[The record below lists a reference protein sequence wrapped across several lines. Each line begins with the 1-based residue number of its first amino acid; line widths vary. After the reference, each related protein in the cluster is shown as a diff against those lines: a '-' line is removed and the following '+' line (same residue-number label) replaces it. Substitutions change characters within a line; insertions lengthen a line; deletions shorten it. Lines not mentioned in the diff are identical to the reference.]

1 MMNEQH
7 EKFLKRSEEL
17 FMRYG
22 IKSLT
27 MDDVARELGISKKTL
42 YQFVSNKEELVR
54 KVIEKNILED
64 VQNCNVWTNEA
75 ESAVDEIL
83 LVLKNVMVDIQ
94 RMRHNVVYDMQ
105 KYHRDAWDLL
115 VDHQR
120 GFMLKLVHANLERGI
135 REGLYRN
142 DFDVDIIAKLHIAQS
157 FQFFDETIFP
167 PLEYARELVFRE
179 YILHYLHGLLSDKG
193 RERLQAKLS

>member
-42 YQFVSNKEELVR
+42 YQFVSNKEDLVR
-54 KVIEKNILED
+54 KVVEKNILED
-64 VQNCNVWTNEA
+64 GQNCTVWTNEA
-75 ESAVDEIL
+75 EDAVDEIL
-83 LVLKNVMVDIQ
+83 IVLRNVMADIQ
-94 RMRHNVVYDMQ
+94 RMTHNVVYDMQ
-105 KYHRDAWDLL
+105 RYHRDAWDLL
-115 VDHQR
+115 VSHQR
-120 GFMLKLVHANLERGI
+120 GFMLKIVHKNLERGI
-135 REGLYRN
+135 SEGLYRT
-142 DFDVDIIAKLHIAQS
+142 DFNVEIIAKLHIAQT
-157 FQFFDETIFP
+157 FQFFDENIFP
-167 PLEYARELVFRE
+167 PNEYPRELVFRE

-193 RERLQAKLS
+193 RERLHAKLS

>member
-42 YQFVSNKEELVR
+42 YQFVSNKEDLVR
-54 KVIEKNILED
+54 KVVEKNILED
-64 VQNCNVWTNEA
+64 VQNCTVWTNEA
-75 ESAVDEIL
+75 EDAVDEIL
-83 LVLKNVMVDIQ
+83 IVLRNVMADIQ
-94 RMRHNVVYDMQ
+94 RMTHNVVYDMQ
-105 KYHRDAWDLL
+105 RYHRDAWDLL
-115 VDHQR
+115 VSHQR
-120 GFMLKLVHANLERGI
+120 GFMLKIVHKNLERGI
-135 REGLYRN
+135 SEGLYRT
-142 DFDVDIIAKLHIAQS
+142 DFNVEIIAKLHIAQT
-157 FQFFDETIFP
+157 FQFFDENIFP
-167 PLEYARELVFRE
+167 PNEYPRELVFRE

-193 RERLQAKLS
+193 RERLHAKLS